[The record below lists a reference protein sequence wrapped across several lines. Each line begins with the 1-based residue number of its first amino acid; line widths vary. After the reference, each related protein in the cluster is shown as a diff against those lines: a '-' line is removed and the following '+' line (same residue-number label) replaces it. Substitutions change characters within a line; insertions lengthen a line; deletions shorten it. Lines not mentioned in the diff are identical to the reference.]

1 MVTVPLQKSLFTR
14 RWSQQVHAT
23 RKEIDLHV
31 ELVAVLRL
39 VLKPTVLWWHT
50 PNGEHRDPKTAAK
63 LKAMGVLP
71 GVPDLQFHWVEMEGH
86 ILFGEHDPAI
96 VPGKV
101 RRVLHMEMKAGNRP
115 QGNAQ
120 VAFELAVKLLGDEY
134 HVVRSVVDALEI
146 LGERGLIKEG
156 VEIAGRRW

>member
-71 GVPDLQFHWVEMEGH
+71 GVPDLQFHWKEPYH
-86 ILFGEHDPAI
+86 RKI
-96 VPGKV
+96 
-101 RRVLHMEMKAGNRP
+101 LHMEMKAGNRP

-120 VAFELAVKLLGDEY
+120 TAFELAVKLLGDEY
-134 HVVRSVVDALEI
+134 HVVRTVVDALII

>member
-1 MVTVPLQKSLFTR
+1 MMATVPLQKSLFTR
-14 RWSQQVHAT
+14 RWSQQVAAT
-23 RKEIDLHV
+23 RKEIDLHI
-31 ELVAVLRL
+31 ELVAMLRI

-71 GVPDLQFHWVEMEGH
+71 GVPDLQFHWAELAPLGSGPV
-86 ILFGEHDPAI
+86 
-96 VPGKV
+96 GKV

-120 VAFELAVKLLGDEY
+120 IAFELAVKLLGDEY
-134 HVVRSVVDALEI
+134 HIVRTVVDALEI

>member
-1 MVTVPLQKSLFTR
+1 MTTVPLQKSLFTR

-71 GVPDLQFHWVEMEGH
+71 GVPDLQFHWQETEAFVGDVQV
-86 ILFGEHDPAI
+86 IQ
-96 VPGKV
+96 
-101 RRVLHMEMKAGNRP
+101 RRVLHMEMKAGSRP

-120 VAFELAVKLLGDEY
+120 IAFELAVKLLGDEY
-134 HVVRSVVDALEI
+134 HIVRTVVDALEI

>member
-71 GVPDLQFHWVEMEGH
+71 GVPDLQFHWKEPYH
-86 ILFGEHDPAI
+86 RKI
-96 VPGKV
+96 
-101 RRVLHMEMKAGNRP
+101 LHMEMKAGNRP

-120 VAFELAVKLLGDEY
+120 TAFELAVKLLGDEY
-134 HVVRSVVDALEI
+134 HVVRTVVDALII
-146 LGERGLIKEG
+146 LGERGLIREG

>member
-39 VLKPTVLWWHT
+39 VLKPTVLWFHC
-50 PNGEHRDPKTAAK
+50 PNGMHRDPKTAAK

-71 GVPDLQFHWVEMEGH
+71 GVPDLQFHWKEPYH
-86 ILFGEHDPAI
+86 R
-96 VPGKV
+96 KV
-101 RRVLHMEMKAGNRP
+101 LWMEMKVGNRP
-115 QGNAQ
+115 QADAQ

-134 HVVRSVVDALEI
+134 HIVRTVVDALII

>member
-1 MVTVPLQKSLFTR
+1 MATVPLQKSLFTR

-31 ELVAVLRL
+31 ELVAILRL
-39 VLKPTVLWWHT
+39 VLKPTVLFWHT

-71 GVPDLQFHWVEMEGH
+71 GVPDLQFHWFEWNEIMR
-86 ILFGEHDPAI
+86 L
-96 VPGKV
+96 KL
-101 RRVLHMEMKAGNRP
+101 RKVLHMEMKAGNRP

-120 VAFELAVKLLGDEY
+120 IAFELAVKLLGDEY
-134 HVVRSVVDALEI
+134 HI
-146 LGERGLIKEG
+146 
-156 VEIAGRRW
+156 

>member
-39 VLKPTVLWWHT
+39 VLKPTVLCWHT

-71 GVPDLQFHWVEMEGH
+71 GVPDLQFHWKEPYH
-86 ILFGEHDPAI
+86 RKI
-96 VPGKV
+96 
-101 RRVLHMEMKAGNRP
+101 LHMEMKAGNRP

-120 VAFELAVKLLGDEY
+120 TAFELAVKLLGDEY
-134 HVVRSVVDALEI
+134 HVVRTVVDALII

>member
-1 MVTVPLQKSLFTR
+1 MTTVPLQKSLFTR

-31 ELVAVLRL
+31 ELVAILRL

-71 GVPDLQFHWVEMEGH
+71 GVADLTFHWAEWDTV
-86 ILFGEHDPAI
+86 
-96 VPGKV
+96 VGKL
-101 RRVLHMEMKAGNRP
+101 RKVLHMEMKAGNRP

-134 HVVRSVVDALEI
+134 HIVRTVVDALEI

>member
-1 MVTVPLQKSLFTR
+1 MTTVPLQKSLFTR

-23 RKEIDLHV
+23 RKEIDLHI
-31 ELVAVLRL
+31 ELVAMLRI

-50 PNGEHRDPKTAAK
+50 PNGEHRNPDTARK

-71 GVPDLQFHWVEMEGH
+71 GVPDLQFHWAEMD
-86 ILFGEHDPAI
+86 EH
-96 VPGKV
+96 GQ
-101 RRVLHMEMKAGNRP
+101 RFRHVLHMEMKAGNRP

-120 VAFELAVKLLGDEY
+120 IAFELAVKLLGDEY
-134 HVVRSVVDALEI
+134 YIVRTVVDALEI

>member
-1 MVTVPLQKSLFTR
+1 MTTVPLQKSLFTR

-71 GVPDLQFHWVEMEGH
+71 GVPDLQFHWKEPYH
-86 ILFGEHDPAI
+86 RKI
-96 VPGKV
+96 
-101 RRVLHMEMKAGNRP
+101 LHMEMKAGNRP

-120 VAFELAVKLLGDEY
+120 IAFELAVKLLGDEY
-134 HVVRSVVDALEI
+134 HIVRTVVDALEI

>member
-1 MVTVPLQKSLFTR
+1 MMAIVPLQKSLFTK
-14 RWSQQVHAT
+14 RWSQQVAAT
-23 RKEIDLHV
+23 RKEIELHI
-31 ELVAVLRL
+31 ELVAMLRI

-71 GVPDLQFHWVEMEGH
+71 GVPDLQFHWAEWENN
-86 ILFGEHDPAI
+86 AI
-96 VPGKV
+96 GNV

-120 VAFELAVKLLGDEY
+120 IAFELAVKLLGDEY
-134 HVVRSVVDALEI
+134 YIVRTVVDALEI
-146 LGERGLIKEG
+146 LGERGLIKPG
-156 VEIAGRRW
+156 VEVAGRRW

>member
-71 GVPDLQFHWVEMEGH
+71 GVPDLQFHWCEMGGV
-86 ILFGEHDPAI
+86 GEFAGI
-96 VPGKV
+96 VGEV
-101 RRVLHMEMKAGNRP
+101 RKVLHMEMKAGNRP

-120 VAFELAVKLLGDEY
+120 IAFELAVKLLGDEY
-134 HVVRSVVDALEI
+134 HIVRTVVDALEI